1 MKQVFDRIYERV
13 AGLDVHKAQVT
24 AAVRVPGPDGARV
37 CEVAEFSTTVRG
49 LMALRDWL
57 SAQGVTHLAME
68 ATGVYW
74 KPVWAVLED
83 DFECILCNARDVK
96 QVPGRKTDVSDAA
109 WIAQLLEAG
118 LLRASLVPPKPV
130 RTLRNLTRY
139 RKTQIE
145 ERQREANR
153 LHKLLEDTG
162 IKLDCVASDLLGA
175 SGRAMLDALCAGTT
189 DPEVLAELAKGRL
202 RAKIPALRE
211 ALEGRFDAQHALI
224 VGAILAHLDFLE
236 EQIDLLSDAIEEQ
249 IHPFEQAVELLCTIP
264 GVQRRTAEVIVAE
277 TGADMSAFP
286 TAKHLASW
294 AGQCPG
300 NDQSA
305 GKRRSGRTRKGSH
318 WLGIA
323 LTEAALAA
331 TRTKG
336 TYLGAQYRRLRVRR
350 GHKRA
355 LGAVRHSILTAAWHM
370 LSTGEF
376 YRDPGADYFE
386 RRQSPERRV
395 KALVAKLE
403 GLGQRVTLE
412 PAVA

>member
-1 MKQVFDRIYERV
+1 LKQVFDQIYERV

-24 AAVRVPGPDGARV
+24 AAVRIPGPEGTRV

-57 SAQGVTHLAME
+57 SAHRVTHLAME

-109 WIAQLLEAG
+109 WLAQLLEAG

-130 RTLRNLTRY
+130 RALRNLTRY

-189 DPEVLAELAKGRL
+189 DPELLAELAKGRL

-236 EQIDLLSDAIEEQ
+236 EQIDLLSEAIEEQ
-249 IHPFEQAVELLCTIP
+249 IRPFEQAVELLCTIP
-264 GVQRRTAEVIVAE
+264 GVQRRSAEVIVAE

-305 GKRRSGRTRKGSH
+305 GKRRSGRTRKGSR

-331 TRTKG
+331 TRTKD
-336 TYLGAQYRRLRVRR
+336 TYLGAQYRRLRPRR
-350 GHKRA
+350 GHRRA

-370 LSTGEF
+370 LSTGEL

-395 KALVAKLE
+395 KVLVAKLE